1 MMQPESPNHRDE
13 RVLIYAPT
21 GRDAALTARFL
32 VDAKLRPE
40 ACESVE
46 HLCLEMSEG
55 AGLLFLAGEA
65 LTPEALRCL
74 TGALAEQPAWSDIPI
89 VVLTSGGGG
98 TPANAAAL
106 SPPGGAGTAAIADGP
121 GRGASSTC
129 ARPPP
134 PPRRSRGW
142 PTRTATSSG
151 TTGAGMNTRERRPR
165 RWKAGAGSRF
175 TTPKCSRE
183 FSNAGATRSIP
194 ASLSRWSFH

>member
-13 RVLIYAPT
+13 RILIYAPT
-21 GRDAALTARFL
+21 GRDAALTSRFL

-55 AGLLFLAGEA
+55 AGLLFLTGEA

-106 SPPGGAGTAAIADGP
+106 STLSEAGNVTLI
-121 GRGASSTC
+121 
-129 ARPPP
+129 
-134 PPRRSRGW
+134 
-142 PTRTATSSG
+142 
-151 TTGAGMNTRERRPR
+151 ERPR
-165 RWKAGAGSRF
+165 RGVTLVGAVR
-175 TTPKCSRE
+175 
-183 FSNAGATRSIP
+183 AALP
-194 ASLSRWSFH
+194 A